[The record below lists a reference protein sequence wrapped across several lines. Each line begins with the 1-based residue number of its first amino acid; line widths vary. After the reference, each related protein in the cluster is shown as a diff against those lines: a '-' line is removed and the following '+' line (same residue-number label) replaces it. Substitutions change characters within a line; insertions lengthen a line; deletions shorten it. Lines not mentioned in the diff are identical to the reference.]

1 MERNILFLCIFLLY
15 FVHMGHSQTQASD
28 EPKEVS
34 ISDFPMTVGSQ
45 WTYLRT
51 DSLFQSIHYQDTRT
65 VEQETVTIQI
75 TSEHKK
81 GNKEKIL
88 EWVRTFPTVVDTE
101 YVVIK
106 EDTVTLFTSVD
117 TAKSEVVFHFVFPLK
132 TNKRWAGESRNSD
145 SISYR
150 VVRQESVTVP
160 AGKFTNAYWI
170 SRRTWDPEDSTFVH
184 HFPESVNY
192 WVVSEI
198 GIVKMNKY
206 TSSAIALEHKS
217 TTWELIKYDI
227 KK

>member
-88 EWVRTFPTVVDTE
+88 EWVRTFPTAVDTE

-106 EDTVTLFTSVD
+106 EDTVTLLTSMD
-117 TAKSEVVFHFVFPLK
+117 TVKSDVVFHFIFPIK
-132 TNKRWAGESRNSD
+132 IGNIWSGPSTFRESD
-145 SISYR
+145 SYK
-150 VVRQESVTVP
+150 VMEPESVIVP
-160 AGKFTNAYWI
+160 AGNFATNHLIYRI
-170 SRRTWDPEDSTFVH
+170 TGDLSNLGLVK
-184 HFPESVNY
+184 Y
-192 WVVSEI
+192 WVVPKI
-198 GIVKMNKY
+198 GIIKMNKH
-206 TSSAIALEHKS
+206 TSVIGFALKS